1 MESAL
6 LVPIVVIDWRYLLF
20 ARALPPCTQ
29 QGVLNSI
36 HSTTVVY
43 LYWFLGN
50 EDLPSGVRCTVQCP
64 GIHKKVSPM
73 RVGGGLFI
81 ANFLFWNCSSP
92 KLTFLL
98 DITQGSLPPTPLW
111 RQGPASN
118 LNFVFY
124 LIICYLIQSSTSGK
138 CNTADIHRFKRCLEY
153 FTLQKF
159 PSPFWG
165 NHIFDH

>member
-1 MESAL
+1 MR
-6 LVPIVVIDWRYLLF
+6 IYR
-20 ARALPPCTQ
+20 
-29 QGVLNSI
+29 
-36 HSTTVVY
+36 VVY
-43 LYWFLGN
+43 AVLYSVLVYIRKFL
-50 EDLPSGVRCTVQCP
+50 
-64 GIHKKVSPM
+64 PM
-73 RVGGGLFI
+73 RVGGGGLFI

-153 FTLQKF
+153 FTLKKF

-165 NHIFDH
+165 NHIFWPLIKFYFSPFPYAKYRPLAHGTF